1 VLLEDHTTVRVDPAI
16 DDLPKR
22 DAAGTTNDMLV
33 ADFTEPSTDITWL
46 ASGCFGKKLP
56 SAMNT
61 LGELLAT
68 SNPEPDAVTV

>member
-1 VLLEDHTTVRVDPAI
+1 VLVEDQTTVKYEPAI